1 MRHVLYLLVIML
13 ISISVFAQ
21 TQTQDEQLALYY
33 YNNGEFEKAGELYE
47 KLYTKY
53 PQTIT
58 YYNYYF
64 KTLLQLKQYEDAL
77 RINKKQIKKFPA
89 DGTYLVDAGYTLQL
103 QEKSKEA
110 EQYYNEAINKLQPD
124 MAMITRLAN
133 AFLAINRN
141 DEALR
146 VYEKGRTVLGNN
158 GLFINESA
166 LIYQKQG
173 DAASMIK
180 LFLDFL
186 IGNPGYLEQIEQRL
200 QDAIAD
206 ELYAKELQSQLYK
219 RLQKQP
225 DNNTL
230 AELLAWLFIQK
241 KDYIAAFAQIK
252 ALDKRNNEDGYRVYQ
267 FAEVAFQDGN
277 YQAAEEALQYI
288 MDNRNKHQ
296 AYYMGARTMLLEVLK
311 TKTLIPSLVSSGD
324 LEKTLDAYRIFLS
337 EFGRTGQTINVVKDF
352 AMLHAR
358 YANQPDTAIA
368 VLEKIIQMPGGTRPI
383 KMQCK
388 LDLGDYYIITG
399 NVWDA
404 TLIYLQVDKDNKDEP
419 LGEEARFRNAKLS
432 FYKSEFEWAQ
442 AQLDIIKSSTSEL
455 VANDAIALSVFITDN
470 TGLDTSTEA
479 MSIYARADLL
489 MFRNRFDEALQTL
502 DSLEARFPDHSLI
515 DDVLYEKALIHLRKN
530 NIAQALIYFQ
540 DLNKKY
546 STDLLAD
553 DALFDLADLYENSI
567 HDKEKAMDL
576 YKQII
581 TEHSGSLYVIEAR
594 KRYRALR
601 GDALS
606 Q

>member
-1 MRHVLYLLVIML
+1 
-13 ISISVFAQ
+13 
-21 TQTQDEQLALYY
+21 
-33 YNNGEFEKAGELYE
+33 
-47 KLYTKY
+47 
-53 PQTIT
+53 
-58 YYNYYF
+58 
-64 KTLLQLKQYEDAL
+64 
-77 RINKKQIKKFPA
+77 
-89 DGTYLVDAGYTLQL
+89 
-103 QEKSKEA
+103 
-110 EQYYNEAINKLQPD
+110 
-124 MAMITRLAN
+124 
-133 AFLAINRN
+133 
-141 DEALR
+141 
-146 VYEKGRTVLGNN
+146 
-158 GLFINESA
+158 
-166 LIYQKQG
+166 
-173 DAASMIK
+173 
-180 LFLDFL
+180 
-186 IGNPGYLEQIEQRL
+186 
-200 QDAIAD
+200 
-206 ELYAKELQSQLYK
+206 
-219 RLQKQP
+219 
-225 DNNTL
+225 
-230 AELLAWLFIQK
+230 
-241 KDYIAAFAQIK
+241 
-252 ALDKRNNEDGYRVYQ
+252 
-267 FAEVAFQDGN
+267 
-277 YQAAEEALQYI
+277 
-288 MDNRNKHQ
+288 
-296 AYYMGARTMLLEVLK
+296 
-311 TKTLIPSLVSSGD
+311 
-324 LEKTLDAYRIFLS
+324 
-337 EFGRTGQTINVVKDF
+337 
-352 AMLHAR
+352 
-358 YANQPDTAIA
+358 
-368 VLEKIIQMPGGTRPI
+368 
-383 KMQCK
+383 MQCK

-567 HDKEKAMDL
+567 HDKEKAMEL

>member
-1 MRHVLYLLVIML
+1 
-13 ISISVFAQ
+13 
-21 TQTQDEQLALYY
+21 
-33 YNNGEFEKAGELYE
+33 
-47 KLYTKY
+47 
-53 PQTIT
+53 
-58 YYNYYF
+58 
-64 KTLLQLKQYEDAL
+64 
-77 RINKKQIKKFPA
+77 
-89 DGTYLVDAGYTLQL
+89 
-103 QEKSKEA
+103 
-110 EQYYNEAINKLQPD
+110 
-124 MAMITRLAN
+124 
-133 AFLAINRN
+133 
-141 DEALR
+141 
-146 VYEKGRTVLGNN
+146 
-158 GLFINESA
+158 
-166 LIYQKQG
+166 
-173 DAASMIK
+173 
-180 LFLDFL
+180 
-186 IGNPGYLEQIEQRL
+186 
-200 QDAIAD
+200 
-206 ELYAKELQSQLYK
+206 
-219 RLQKQP
+219 
-225 DNNTL
+225 
-230 AELLAWLFIQK
+230 
-241 KDYIAAFAQIK
+241 
-252 ALDKRNNEDGYRVYQ
+252 
-267 FAEVAFQDGN
+267 
-277 YQAAEEALQYI
+277 
-288 MDNRNKHQ
+288 
-296 AYYMGARTMLLEVLK
+296 
-311 TKTLIPSLVSSGD
+311 
-324 LEKTLDAYRIFLS
+324 
-337 EFGRTGQTINVVKDF
+337 
-352 AMLHAR
+352 
-358 YANQPDTAIA
+358 
-368 VLEKIIQMPGGTRPI
+368 
-383 KMQCK
+383 MQCK

-567 HDKEKAMDL
+567 HDKEKAMEL

-601 GDALS
+601 GDAIS
-606 Q
+606 R